1 MGKDTVEKK
10 VKNNYDFV
18 DDKPNTYYQANQKN
32 YRKDRVII
40 IEIFQEMEKLKR
52 EIMLTIETKKC
63 QM

>member
-18 DDKPNTYYQANQKN
+18 DDKPNTYYQANKKN